1 MSIINKED
9 FLEKSPHYNVHNQSG
24 YWHVHDWSDHDY
36 WYTTDL
42 NISDDVV
49 QMVCSNENLF
59 LLVCDEFEGC
69 TDISKRVDQL
79 SIPRNKIVLISEN
92 FDCPNIDYWS
102 HLGELGIS
110 IQARRMGM
118 PITLE
123 KKKYNKSFLNLNRR
137 WRIHRP
143 CFVGLLHSM
152 NLLDKGLVS
161 LGRADD
167 YLNWHNVFD
176 NISNLLKEDDDLYRL
191 FVSNKESICNLPD
204 MYLDT
209 TDLLAPRHK
218 ISLPDVSYKDTLKL
232 YQNTYFSIASESFFF
247 NGPGRFFSEKTFKP
261 FAFMHPFILMS
272 QPNSL
277 EILHQLGYKTFH
289 PFIDESYDT
298 EKNDFTR
305 LKMILNEVERLAN
318 FNDAEIETFIDMVKP
333 TTLHNFSNLVFRKDK
348 KYIHK
353 IG

>member
-1 MSIINKED
+1 MSIVNRKE
-9 FLEKSPHYNVHNQSG
+9 FLEKSPYYNVHTSSG
-24 YWHVHDWSDHDY
+24 YWNVHDWSDHDY

-42 NISDDVV
+42 DISDEVV
-49 QMVCSNENLF
+49 EMICSTENLF
-59 LLVCDEFEGC
+59 LLVCDEFEGDG
-69 TDISKRVDQL
+69 DINKRVNQL
-79 SIPRNKIVLISEN
+79 LIPRNKIVLISEN
-92 FDCPNIDYWS
+92 FDSPNSDYWA

-110 IQARRMGM
+110 TQAKKIGM

-137 WRIHRP
+137 WRMHRP

-167 YLNWHNVFD
+167 YLNWDSVFD
-176 NISNLLKEDDDLYRL
+176 NISNLLKEDDTLYKL
-191 FVSNKESICNLPD
+191 FLSNKESICKLPD

-209 TDLLAPRHK
+209 TNLLATRHK
-218 ISLPDVSYKDTLKL
+218 ILLDDVSYADTLKL
-232 YQNTYFSIASESFFF
+232 YQNTYFSVTSETFFF

-289 PFIDESYDT
+289 PFIDERYDT
-298 EKNDFTR
+298 EKNDVVR
-305 LKMILNEVERLAN
+305 LKMILKEIERLSN
-318 FNDAEIETFIDMVKP
+318 LSDNEIEKFIDMVKP
-333 TTLHNFSNLVFRKDK
+333 ITSYNFLNLVRKK
-348 KYIHK
+348 NNEYIHK

>member
-1 MSIINKED
+1 MSIINRKE
-9 FLEKSPHYNVHNQSG
+9 FLEKSSYNGVYNQSP
-24 YWHVHDWSDHDY
+24 YWNVHDWSDHDY

-49 QMVCSNENLF
+49 QMICSDENLF
-59 LLVCDEFEGC
+59 LLVCNEFEGDI
-69 TDISKRVDQL
+69 DISKEIDQL

-92 FDCPNIDYWS
+92 IDCPNINYWS

-110 IQARRMGM
+110 VHARKMSV
-118 PITLE
+118 PLTLE

-152 NLLDKGLVS
+152 NLLDRGLVS

-167 YLNWHNVFD
+167 YLNWDGVFD
-176 NISNLLKEDDDLYRL
+176 TIKNLLKEDDKLYNL

-209 TDLLAPRHK
+209 TDLFTPRHK
-218 ISLPDVSYKDTLKL
+218 IILPDVSYEDTLKL
-232 YQNTYFSIASESFFF
+232 YQNTYFSVASETFFF

-261 FAFMHPFILMS
+261 VAYMHPFILMS

-277 EILHQLGYKTFH
+277 EVLRQLGYKTFH

-298 EKNDFTR
+298 EKNDVVR
-305 LKMILNEVERLAN
+305 LKMILNEVERLSN
-318 FNDAEIETFIDMVKP
+318 FSDAEVETFIDMVKP
-333 TTLHNFSNLVFRKDK
+333 ITLHNFSNLIRKNNYQ
-348 KYIHK
+348 YIHK

>member
-1 MSIINKED
+1 MSIINKKD
-9 FLEKSPHYNVHNQSG
+9 FLEKSPYYSVHGSSG

-59 LLVCDEFEGC
+59 LLVCDEFEGN
-69 TDISKRVDQL
+69 TDISKRIDQL

-92 FDCPNIDYWS
+92 FDCPNNDYWS

-137 WRIHRP
+137 WRMHRP

-218 ISLPDVSYKDTLKL
+218 IYSPDVSYKDTLKL
-232 YQNTYFSIASESFFF
+232 YQNTYFSIASETFFF

-298 EKNDFTR
+298 EKNDVTR
-305 LKMILNEVERLAN
+305 LKMILNEVERLAT

-333 TTLHNFSNLVFRKDK
+333 ITLHNFSNLVFRKDK

>member
-1 MSIINKED
+1 MSIINRKE
-9 FLEKSPHYNVHNQSG
+9 FLEKSPYYSVHNQSP
-24 YWHVHDWSDHDY
+24 YWNVHDWSDHDY

-42 NISDDVV
+42 NISDEVV
-49 QMVCSNENLF
+49 QMICSTENLF
-59 LLVCDEFEGC
+59 LLVCNEFEGD
-69 TDISKRVDQL
+69 TDISARIDQL

-92 FDCPNIDYWS
+92 IDCSNIDYWS

-110 IQARRMGM
+110 IQAKKMSS
-118 PITLE
+118 PTTLE

-167 YLNWHNVFD
+167 YLNWHSVFD
-176 NISNLLKEDDDLYRL
+176 KISNLLKEDDDLYKL

-209 TDLLAPRHK
+209 TDLFTPRHK
-218 ISLPDVSYKDTLKL
+218 IILPDVSYEDTLKL
-232 YQNTYFSIASESFFF
+232 YQNTYFSVTSETFFF
-247 NGPGRFFSEKTFKP
+247 DGPGRFFSEKTFKP

-298 EKNDFTR
+298 EKNDVVR
-305 LKMILNEVERLAN
+305 LKMILKEVERLSN
-318 FNDAEIETFIDMVKP
+318 LSDDEIGKFIDMVKP
-333 TTLHNFSNLVFRKDK
+333 ITSYNFLNLVRKK
-348 KYIHK
+348 NNEYIHK